1 MPARYT
7 DIQTNRHRADSQR
20 QTDSQSYKHTVRD
33 RNEDRER
40 QTYLPK
46 VSSLGSNRRLEG
58 EALWKHLKKVEF
70 VVCTMKFGIE
80 ADIDKRTGTGT
91 GQTDRKTDRHI
102 YIYIT
107 ECPVKYVPL
116 SLSNSQEDLKR
127 K

>member
-1 MPARYT
+1 M
-7 DIQTNRHRADSQR
+7 
-20 QTDSQSYKHTVRD
+20 
-33 RNEDRER
+33 
-40 QTYLPK
+40 
-46 VSSLGSNRRLEG
+46 
-58 EALWKHLKKVEF
+58 
-70 VVCTMKFGIE
+70 CTMKFGIE

-91 GQTDRKTDRHI
+91 DQTYRKTDRHI